1 MGLDIT
7 FVFSDDERAYS
18 HMCYSSFNKYFA
30 PYLSTREYQA
40 CFQKDGYG
48 KCEDKNICLKV
59 YSMVLAR
66 GYVQDGE
73 RLDDYP
79 VSMYFD

>member
-7 FVFSDDERAYS
+7 FVFSEGEPAYS
-18 HMCYSSFNKYFA
+18 HMRYGSFSQYFA
-30 PYLSTREYQA
+30 PYLSLREYQA
-40 CFQKDGYG
+40 CFQRDGYG

-66 GYVQDGE
+66 GYVQDNE

-79 VSMYFD
+79 ICMYFE